1 MRGGAMKALRGKAI
15 PLLFLL
21 LLLLP
26 ACRAERGGER
36 LPLRV
41 GYMICNSEEETRAR
55 FEPLTRYLARALARP
70 VVPVYLDTIDFADA
84 YERGELDLT
93 HTNSLL
99 YVIMR
104 EKGLLP
110 LAGEKRGEQGFRSAG
125 AVMVRKD
132 SPLRTLA
139 DLKGKRMVFGPML
152 APTAF
157 LSQYDLLQRA
167 GVDPEKDLELYTIPA
182 GSWKHEKVLYGV
194 WMGAYDAA
202 AVPMLDYER
211 MVSDKKIGPD
221 DLRAL
226 ATAEPVPYCVF
237 GASPALDPSLRGEVA
252 SLLLN
257 LTPSAT
263 AEVEGEELRVLK
275 AAEVDGFVPLDDSDF
290 EPVRAMAQRTRMP
303 PYQGRW

>member
-1 MRGGAMKALRGKAI
+1 MTMNAPRPGTI
-15 PLLFLL
+15 L

-26 ACRAERGGER
+26 LLLSACRAEKAEEKP
-36 LPLRV
+36 PLRV

-55 FEPLTRYLARALARP
+55 FEPLTRHLARGLGRP
-70 VVPVYLDTIDFADA
+70 VSSVYLDTIDFADA

-110 LAGEKRGEQGFRSAG
+110 LAGEKRGQYGFRSVG
-125 AVMVRKD
+125 AVMVRRD
-132 SPLRTLA
+132 SPLQTIA

-157 LSQYDLLQRA
+157 LSQYDLLQRS
-167 GVDPEKDLELYTIPA
+167 GVDPEKDLELYSIPA

-202 AVPMLDYER
+202 AVPMLDYEE
-211 MVSDKKIGPD
+211 MVAEKKIGPD
-221 DLRAL
+221 DLRVL
-226 ATAEPVPYCVF
+226 AAAEPVPYCVF
-237 GASPALDPSLRGEVA
+237 GASPALTPALRGEVA
-252 SLLLN
+252 SLLFN
-257 LTPSAT
+257 LTSAT
-263 AEVEGEELRVLK
+263 VAEVEGERLRVLK
-275 AAEVDGFVPLDDSDF
+275 AAEVDGFVPLDDRDF
-290 EPVRAMAQRTRMP
+290 TPVRAMARRTRMP
-303 PYQGRW
+303 PYQGAW